1 MFIGVIIIL
10 ILGIVMFGP
19 SLCAA
24 IGTLYTTIL
33 FLLLLLIMSPFVL
46 IFNRSNMRRSDE
58 LYEQMKALEMNGGKY
73 SNEYEHLEK
82 QFKESE
88 AEVKQR
94 TQSIFL
100 IFLIISVTLFLIKVV
115 QTTIGLY

>member
-24 IGTLYTTIL
+24 IGTFYTTIV
-33 FLLLLLIMSPFVL
+33 FFMLLVIMSPFVL
-46 IFNRSNMRRSDE
+46 IFNRSSMRRSDE
-58 LYEQMKALEMNGGKY
+58 LYEQLKALEMNGGKY
-73 SNEYEHLEK
+73 SNEYERLEK

>member
-19 SLCAA
+19 LLCAA
-24 IGTLYTTIL
+24 IGTFYTTIV
-33 FLLLLLIMSPFVL
+33 FFMLLVIMSPFVL
-46 IFNRSNMRRSDE
+46 IFNRANMRKSDE
-58 LYEQMKALEMNGGKY
+58 LYEQLNALEMNGGKY
-73 SNEYEHLEK
+73 SNEYERLEK

-94 TQSIFL
+94 TYTVLF
-100 IFLIISVTLFLIKVV
+100 IFLIISVILFLIKILLII
-115 QTTIGLY
+115 IGLY

>member
-33 FLLLLLIMSPFVL
+33 FLLLLLIMSPFIL

-58 LYEQMKALEMNGGKY
+58 LYEQLKALEMNGLKY
-73 SNEYEHLEK
+73 SDKYESLEK

-100 IFLIISVTLFLIKVV
+100 ILLIICVILFLIKIV
-115 QTTIGLY
+115 QNTIGLY